1 MQILFHALHIFV
13 RIISNMQIL
22 FHALHIFVRIIS
34 EAWLQLLRYVCAF
47 TSNTFLDEAQMLL
60 TYSKTT
66 SIATFCVKHAI
77 FFDILR

>member
-1 MQILFHALHIFV
+1 MHASLKSCLIFRALAKQNPVVYDHCHVLDHFRGLAPASSLCV
-13 RIISNMQIL
+13 R
-22 FHALHIFVRIIS
+22 F
-34 EAWLQLLRYVCAF
+34 F